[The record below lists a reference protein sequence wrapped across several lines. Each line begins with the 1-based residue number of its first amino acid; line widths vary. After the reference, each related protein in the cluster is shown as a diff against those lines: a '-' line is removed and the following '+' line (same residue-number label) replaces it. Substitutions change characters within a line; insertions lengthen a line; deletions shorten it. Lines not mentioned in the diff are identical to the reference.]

1 MVKLKLIDIS
11 VILLIIS
18 ALDLLLFGLLYVMI
32 GFCPFQF
39 EYLGMTWTEIVALD
53 ADLALMIS
61 VTYRLAGF
69 GWISIVLGIFLVL
82 FKGYRNGE
90 KWAWWFMLFAL
101 GPVLL
106 SASILIP
113 LDFGIALYIIWMS
126 TALWILA
133 LLIGA
138 KEILMAE

>member
-1 MVKLKLIDIS
+1 MGKSKLIDVS
-11 VILLIIS
+11 AILLFIC
-18 ALDLLLFGLLYVMI
+18 ALDLLLFGLLYVVLE
-32 GFCPFQF
+32 FCPFQLQ
-39 EYLGMTWTEIVALD
+39 YLGMTWADIVALD
-53 ADLALMIS
+53 ADLALMVS

-69 GWISIVLGIFLVL
+69 GWISIVLGMFLVL

-90 KWAWWFMLFAL
+90 KWAWWYMLFVGA
-101 GPVLL
+101 PIFL

-113 LDFGIALYIIWMS
+113 LDFGIALYIIWM
-126 TALWILA
+126 TTVLWILA

>member
-1 MVKLKLIDIS
+1 MGKLKLIDIS
-11 VILLIIS
+11 AILLIIS
-18 ALDLLLFGLLYVMI
+18 ALNLLLFGLLYVVI

-39 EYLGMTWTEIVALD
+39 EYLGMTWADIVALD
-53 ADLALMIS
+53 ADLALVVG

-69 GWISIVLGIFLVL
+69 GWISIVLGMFLVL

-90 KWAWWFMLFAL
+90 KWAWWYMLFAG

-113 LDFGIALYIIWMS
+113 LDFGIALYIIWI
-126 TALWILA
+126 TTVLWILA

>member
-1 MVKLKLIDIS
+1 MGKLKLIDVGAIF
-11 VILLIIS
+11 LIIC
-18 ALDLLLFGLLYVMI
+18 ALAFLLFGLRYVVT
-32 GFCPFQF
+32 GFCQYQL
-39 EYLGMTWTEIVALD
+39 EYLGMTWADIVALD

-61 VTYRLAGF
+61 ATYRLAGF
-69 GWISIVLGIFLVL
+69 GFISIGLGMLLVL

-90 KWAWWFMLFAL
+90 KWAWWFMLIAG

-113 LDFGIALYIIWMS
+113 LDFGIQLYIMWMA
-126 TALWILA
+126 TVLWILA